1 MPNPALRRLGFSD
14 KDRVVI
20 LHADD
25 IGMCQATL
33 PALDDLVQA
42 GLLSSAST
50 MVPCP
55 WFPQV
60 AAFCQAHP
68 GVDMGVHLTTTC
80 EYAGYRWGP
89 LTTRDPASGL
99 IEGDGCFH
107 RTSAAAGEAG
117 QVGAIRQEMEAQLA
131 RARAAGVDVTHID
144 SHMLTAWHPKALPA
158 YVELARGARL
168 PLFLLRPVPEL
179 WQGLTHDGWIPAG
192 EQTPALGLWLG
203 SELEAEGWP
212 LADHVF
218 MMPLDR
224 PDDRVALAK
233 QALDSLPPGITH
245 FVLHPAVDTPEL
257 RAITSDWPSRVADHQ
272 AFTSEE
278 LRSHVRRSGVQVI
291 GYRALGDLLRAEKGT
306 GGS

>member
-1 MPNPALRRLGFSD
+1 MLNPALRRLGFSD

-25 IGMCQATL
+25 VGMCQATL

-60 AAFCQAHP
+60 AAFCQTHP

-80 EYAGYRWGP
+80 EYTGYRWGP

-99 IEGDGCFH
+99 MEGDGCFH
-107 RTSAAAGEAG
+107 RTAAAAGESGRPAA
-117 QVGAIRQEMEAQLA
+117 VRQEMQAQLD
-131 RARAAGVDVTHID
+131 RARAAGVDVTHVD

-168 PLFLLRPVPEL
+168 PLFLLRPVPEV
-179 WQGLTHDGWIPAG
+179 WQRLSHDGWTLAG
-192 EQTPALGLWLG
+192 EETAALGLRIG

-212 LADHVF
+212 LVDHVF

-233 QALDSLPPGITH
+233 QVLDALPPGITH
-245 FVLHPAVDTPEL
+245 FVLHPAVDSPEL
-257 RAITSDWPSRVADHQ
+257 RAITPDWPSRVADYR
-272 AFTSEE
+272 AFTSSEW
-278 LRSHVRRSGVQVI
+278 RSHVRHSGLQVM
-291 GYRALGDLLRAEKGT
+291 GYRALRDLLRAGEGKA
-306 GGS
+306 GG